1 MAQYKMLCSPKCQ
14 RESQGKVK
22 TLLGGLKMHIPLKKT
37 LDKIPGGMMVVPLF
51 LGVLTNTF
59 FPEFLEIGHFTTA
72 LFSKEASSTILACF
86 MFLIGSQ
93 INFKLAPKAIKKG
106 AILLS
111 AKFIVGAAIGITV
124 AMIFGPAGVLGLS
137 PLALLAALLNANG
150 GLYASLASSYGD
162 ETDVGAYA
170 LFSLKDGPFFTL
182 VALGASGLASI
193 PFQALIGVLIPIL
206 IGMILGNI
214 DPDMR
219 KFLGSSKLLLIP
231 FFSFPL
237 GAGMDLRTIIE
248 AGGPGVLLG
257 LIAAITGIGA
267 YVLLKLFKEN
277 PIVGLATGSTAGN
290 AVATPA
296 VVAAADPTLASIAPA
311 ATAQVAA
318 ACVVSAIVCPIIVS
332 YVYKRTERKKEKKSI
347 ASAA

>member
-1 MAQYKMLCSPKCQ
+1 
-14 RESQGKVK
+14 
-22 TLLGGLKMHIPLKKT
+22 MHIPIKRT

-124 AMIFGPAGVLGLS
+124 AMLFGPAGVLGLS